1 MSIQVWHQ
9 PESGRIASKLQVA
22 RGWDSTFP
30 ALSACRR
37 TVRDITK
44 VARYEVPGRAY
55 RWLRQAIQ
63 IPIPALWA
71 LSVFRRFQMLLE

>member
-30 ALSACRR
+30 ALPACRR
-37 TVRDITK
+37 VGVSASRRDITK
-44 VARYEVPGRAY
+44 VARYEVLGHDAKNGCPSRKRKGR
-55 RWLRQAIQ
+55 
-63 IPIPALWA
+63 
-71 LSVFRRFQMLLE
+71 